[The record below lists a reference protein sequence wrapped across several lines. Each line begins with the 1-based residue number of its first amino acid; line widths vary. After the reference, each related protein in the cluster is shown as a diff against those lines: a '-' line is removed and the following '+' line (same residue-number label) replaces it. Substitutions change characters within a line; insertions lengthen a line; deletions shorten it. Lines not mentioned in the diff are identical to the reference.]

1 MIPYGKQDISEDDI
15 RAVVETLK
23 SDFLTQGPK
32 IIEFEEAFAQYCGAK
47 YAVAVSSC
55 TAALHLSCLAL
66 GLKAGGRLWTVPNT
80 FVATANAGLYCGADI
95 DFVDIDP
102 DTYLMCPDKLEQK
115 LQQADKESKLPDIV
129 APVHFA
135 GHSCEMN
142 KIKELSEKYGFKII
156 EDAAHCIGA
165 SYKDNKVGACEYSD
179 LACFSLHPVK
189 IITSAEGGI
198 ITTNDE
204 ALYQNL
210 LMNRTHGIT
219 KDPALMRRKDAPPW
233 HFEQQ
238 ELGYHYRITDIQCAL
253 ALSQMDRLDDYIAK
267 RRELVQRYYDK
278 LSDLPI
284 ILPPKSDGSSWHLFV
299 IQIDP
304 EKTSLS
310 KEEIF
315 NQLREKEIG
324 VNVHYIPVHTH
335 PYYQKLGFKPD
346 DYPVSENYYEHAI
359 TLPLFPLLTDEEQD
373 YICNTLKDILSNG

>member
-15 RAVVETLK
+15 RAVTETLK

-32 IIEFEEAFAQYCGAK
+32 IKEFEEEFAKYCGVK

-66 GLKAGGRLWTVPNT
+66 GLNKGGRLWTVPNT
-80 FVATANAGLYCGADI
+80 FVATANAGRYCGADV

-102 DTYLMCPDKLEQK
+102 DTYLMCPIQLEQK
-115 LQQADKESKLPDIV
+115 LQEAEKDNKLPDIV

-135 GHSCEMN
+135 GHSCEMD
-142 KIKELSEKYGFKII
+142 KIKALSEKYNFKII

-165 SYKDNKVGACEYSD
+165 SYKDKKVGACEYSD

-204 ALYQNL
+204 TLYKNL

-219 KDPALMRRKDAPPW
+219 KDPNLMQKKDASPW
-233 HFEQQ
+233 YFEQQ

-253 ALSQMDRLDDYIAK
+253 AISQMNRLDDYITK
-267 RRELVQRYYDK
+267 RRVLVERYYNK
-278 LSDLPI
+278 LSGLPI
-284 ILPPKSDGSSWHLFV
+284 ILPPQNDGSSWHLFV
-299 IQIDP
+299 IQIDHQKVNISKP
-304 EKTSLS
+304 EV
-310 KEEIF
+310 F
-315 NQLREKEIG
+315 NKLREKGVG

-335 PYYQKLGFKPD
+335 PYYQELGFNEG

-373 YICNTLKDILSNG
+373 YICDTLKDILNNG